1 MTSARMAMGIA
12 ALLLTAAL
20 WGSNHVVL
28 RSAHELMPL
37 PAMAFWRW
45 ALALVILTPLAWPLI
60 RRYREPLLDRRR
72 DVALAGAIGVG
83 LFSFLLL
90 GGVYQSLALEVGM
103 INATTPA
110 WVALLAWS
118 TGQNPTGWKG
128 WAGLGLAFLGTVV
141 ILAKGS
147 LAVLGALD
155 IRLGNLWSLLAAM
168 VFAWFSIRIKVL
180 SKEIGALTLTVATAW
195 AGLVAV
201 MLPVYVLW
209 LATGGAVLVYEA
221 HDLRYAFSAVAYA
234 GLGPALIGNVCY
246 LFGVAVLG
254 PQRAAAF
261 IYLAPVFSAV
271 LSVVWLG
278 EVLQGFHFIGFVLI
292 VSGLVMVNID
302 QRRSSMPPQQRGRR
316 ATAGTPRK
324 TTDGGGLAS

>member
-1 MTSARMAMGIA
+1 MTPVRMATGIA

-28 RSAHELMPL
+28 RAAHDLMPL

-60 RRYREPLLDRRR
+60 RRYRVPLRDRGR
-72 DVALAGAIGVG
+72 DVALAGAVGVG

-118 TGQNPTGWKG
+118 TGQNPTGWRG

-141 ILAKGS
+141 ILSKGS

-180 SKEIGALTLTVATAW
+180 SKEIGALALTVATAW
-195 AGLVAV
+195 SGLLAV
-201 MLPVYVLW
+201 MLPVYVAW
-209 LATGGAVLVYEA
+209 LATGGAVFVYEA
-221 HDLRYAFSAVAYA
+221 HDFPYAFSAVAFA
-234 GLGPALIGNVCY
+234 GLGPALLGNIGY

-271 LSVVWLG
+271 LSVLWLG
-278 EVLQGFHFIGFVLI
+278 EVLQVFHFIGFVLI
-292 VSGLVMVNID
+292 VSGLVLVNID
-302 QRRSSMPPQQRGRR
+302 QGRSAITERRGSR
-316 ATAGTPRK
+316 ATAGTAEK
-324 TTDGGGLAS
+324 STDGGGLAS